1 MNSPVVLVT
10 GALTGIGRATA
21 LAFANTGAR
30 LAVSGRRVAEGQ
42 VLERELQQLGA
53 DAVFFAAD
61 VRDDKEVRELVDRI
75 VSRFGR
81 LDVAINCAGTEGQP
95 GRIVDQTAET
105 YAATFDTNVLG
116 TLLPEARTASDD
128 RTEERQ
134 HHQYLVNVR
143 P

>member
-1 MNSPVVLVT
+1 MKSPVVLVT

-21 LAFANTGAR
+21 LAFAKTGAR
-30 LAVSGRRVAEGQ
+30 VAVSGRRVAEGQ

-53 DAVFFAAD
+53 DAVFLAAD

-95 GRIVDQTAET
+95 GRIVDQTADT
-105 YAATFDTNVLG
+105 YSATFDTNVLG
-116 TLLPEARTASDD
+116 TLLSLKHE
-128 RTEERQ
+128 
-134 HHQYLVNVR
+134 L
-143 P
+143 